1 MDELKI
7 FLQASPSIF
16 KGVAASTVEL
26 RRALA
31 IYLARGKICGVSQE
45 ELIDYLG
52 ISTPTVLE
60 LSGFSDSQQEYA
72 MFLLGELTDTEI
84 QDAKNYV

>member
-1 MDELKI
+1 MDKLKF

-26 RRALA
+26 RRALV
-31 IYLARGKICGVSQE
+31 IYLTKGKMCGVSQG
-45 ELIDYLG
+45 ELIDHLG

-60 LSGFSDSQQEYA
+60 LLGFSDSQQEYA
-72 MFLLGELTDTEI
+72 MFLLGELTDAEI
-84 QDAKNYV
+84 QDAKNYA